1 MNSCHCY
8 HIVHSVIVQPLNFK
22 EFYFGSIKV
31 TFCGSSLSSR
41 AVVDKIQCQPS
52 GFYTTKVVYFLLQY
66 YMILKF
72 VPVDFT
78 LIKFACNL
86 NRSLIF
92 TPTLTV
98 HRQHIIGHRISPH
111 TSMQRD
117 ISDIS
122 ISPSSTWLYQLFWW
136 KLYDLCSSGRSERCN
151 WCCFSLKT
159 NVNFHSIFTSS
170 VTQVTSWD
178 SQKMPYN
185 DENGRKKLPLCWTT
199 YLYYTFKKKI
209 DFTCSARIKKL
220 SSRATIGF
228 TLTLCLH
235 FIPQQRPFCPSLYL

>member
-1 MNSCHCY
+1 MNSCHRY

-185 DENGRKKLPLCWTT
+185 DENGRKKLPPCWTT
-199 YLYYTFKKKI
+199 YLYYTFKKK
-209 DFTCSARIKKL
+209 KKKDW
-220 SSRATIGF
+220 
-228 TLTLCLH
+228 
-235 FIPQQRPFCPSLYL
+235 LYLFSEDKKSFHLVPQLASP

>member
-1 MNSCHCY
+1 MNSCHRY
-8 HIVHSVIVQPLNFK
+8 HIVHSVIVQPLNFR

-66 YMILKF
+66 HMILKF

-98 HRQHIIGHRISPH
+98 HRQHIIDHRISPH

-199 YLYYTFKKKI
+199 YLHYTF
-209 DFTCSARIKKL
+209 
-220 SSRATIGF
+220 
-228 TLTLCLH
+228 
-235 FIPQQRPFCPSLYL
+235 

>member
-1 MNSCHCY
+1 MNPCHCY

-98 HRQHIIGHRISPH
+98 HWPQNLSPH
-111 TSMQRD
+111 QYAEGQHLALPTFLMEALW
-117 ISDIS
+117 
-122 ISPSSTWLYQLFWW
+122 PVQLGTLRKVQLVLLFPENKCEFPQYFYFFSNSGHFLRLSKNALQWW
-136 KLYDLCSSGRSERCN
+136 K
-151 WCCFSLKT
+151 W
-159 NVNFHSIFTSS
+159 
-170 VTQVTSWD
+170 
-178 SQKMPYN
+178 
-185 DENGRKKLPLCWTT
+185 
-199 YLYYTFKKKI
+199 
-209 DFTCSARIKKL
+209 
-220 SSRATIGF
+220 
-228 TLTLCLH
+228 
-235 FIPQQRPFCPSLYL
+235 